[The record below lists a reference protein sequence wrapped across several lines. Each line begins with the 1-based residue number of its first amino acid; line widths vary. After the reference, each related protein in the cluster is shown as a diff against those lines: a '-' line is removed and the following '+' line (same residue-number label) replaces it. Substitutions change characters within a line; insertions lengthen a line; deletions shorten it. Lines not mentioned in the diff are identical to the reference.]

1 MKQTL
6 NYIKSELENTTK
18 RPFLIAI
25 DGNCGSG
32 KSTLASF
39 LQEHLNC
46 SVFHMD
52 DFFLQPQQRTTERL
66 STPGGNVDYERF
78 QEEVLNHIDDS
89 IGVTYQIYN
98 CHQGTLADTV
108 TIPYHDIVIV
118 EGVYSQHPFFK
129 NAYDLKI
136 FLEISEVEQKNR
148 ILSRNGEAMWAMFR
162 DKWIPME
169 TMYFNTYNIKE
180 SSHYIGHITL

>member
-1 MKQTL
+1 MNRIL
-6 NYIKSELENTTK
+6 DYINSELTKTAK

-25 DGNCGSG
+25 DGNCSSG
-32 KSTLASF
+32 KSTLADY
-39 LQEHLNC
+39 LTTRLNC

-66 STPGGNVDYERF
+66 STPGGNIDYERF
-78 QEEVLNHIDDS
+78 QEEVLNHIDDA

-108 TIPYHDIVIV
+108 TIPYHEIVIV
-118 EGVYSQHPFFK
+118 EGVYSQHPYFK
-129 NAYDLKI
+129 DIYDLKI
-136 FLEISEVEQKNR
+136 FLEISEEEQKNR

-169 TMYFNTYNIKE
+169 TNYFNTFCVKE
-180 SSHYIGHITL
+180 RSHYIGHITF